1 MPEKKE
7 LFSRDELIQRVWAK
21 EQIKDLMCRHSY
33 YYSNEQRREE
43 LSNLWV
49 QKENNRRSASLGS
62 NTGFYVGMDEIIKYY
77 VIQHEKDRYEQLEA
91 LHTCNEKVPVNS
103 LNLAYGAIEL
113 HALNTPLV
121 YIADDG
127 KTARYLGYDIGV
139 HAIAKN
145 AETAEA
151 YNVMG
156 LVQADL
162 LLEDD
167 QWKIWHLYLQ
177 HDHALPA
184 GGKYSE
190 IPVDRPQS
198 QDPIVAE
205 FGTPTVE
212 RVNYE
217 PMIGWEHLYEDMPK
231 SYYSYDERN
240 GCGPNSNLG
249 QPYYVREG
257 NY

>member
-7 LFSRDELIQRVWAK
+7 CFSRDELIQRVWAK

-43 LSNLWV
+43 LSRLWV
-49 QKENNRRSASLGS
+49 RRNQNRRTASLGS
-62 NTGFYVGMDEIIKYY
+62 NTGFYVGMDEIIQYY
-77 VIQHEKDRYEQLEA
+77 VIKHEKDRYDQLEA
-91 LHTCNEKVPVNS
+91 LHAEKPELAVDS
-103 LNLAYGAIEL
+103 TNLAHGAIEL

-127 KTARYLGYDIGV
+127 LTARYLGYDIGI
-139 HAIAKN
+139 HAVAKSP
-145 AETAEA
+145 ETAEA

-162 LLEDD
+162 LLEDGE
-167 QWKIWHLYLQ
+167 WKIWHLYLQ
-177 HDHALPA
+177 HDHTLPA

-190 IPVDRPQS
+190 IPYDRPQS
-198 QDPIVAE
+198 EDPIVAE
-205 FGTPTVE
+205 FGNPTVP
-212 RVNYE
+212 RINYE

-231 SYYSYDERN
+231 NYYTYDERD
-240 GCGPNSNLG
+240 GCGPSSNLG
-249 QPYYVREG
+249 QPYYMREV